1 MPSFLRYSLL
11 SLWLALSLSSCVQE
25 YLPAVISDDN
35 NYLVVDGFINGN
47 GVTSVSLTRSLQ
59 LAAKGTYPPETRA
72 VVFIESASN
81 QRYALKEATP
91 GVYTS
96 PTQVLP
102 ANQNYRLYIRT
113 ATGREYA
120 SDFTPLK
127 TTPAIDAFGG
137 RPQAGGLQFYIS
149 AHDDQSQTRYYRWQ
163 YEETWE
169 FTSAFRSTV
178 VYVNNRVVP
187 RTDNI
192 YNCWRTEKSTSLNTT
207 STVRLSQDAVRDY
220 RLLFIPAT
228 AGRLRSKY
236 SILVRQY
243 GMSQAEFD
251 YWEAVK
257 KNTENIG
264 TLFDPLPSQIQG
276 NVHCLSDAQEPV
288 LGFVG
293 ASTVVERRIFIDRI
307 DLPNDWPTNLDGY
320 ENCIGLDTFPSM
332 RWKGLTL
339 QEYFAS
345 PEERIPVSVN
355 GPFYTSQSPACVDCR
370 LRGTTTKPSFWP

>member
-1 MPSFLRYSLL
+1 MPSFLRISLL
-11 SLWLALSLSSCVQE
+11 SLWLALGLSSCVQE
-25 YLPAVISDDN
+25 YLPTVISEEK

-47 GVTSVSLTRSLQ
+47 GITSISLTRSLQ
-59 LAAKGTYPPETRA
+59 LSAKGPYPPETRA
-72 VVFIESASN
+72 TVFVESAGG
-81 QRYALKEATP
+81 QRYALMEATP
-91 GVYTS
+91 GVYAS
-96 PTQVLP
+96 PAQQLP

-120 SDFTPLK
+120 SDFTLLK
-127 TTPAIDAFGG
+127 TTPAIDALGG
-137 RPQAGGLQFYIS
+137 RPQAGGLQLYIS
-149 AHDDQSQTRYYRWQ
+149 AHDDRNLTQYYRWQ

-169 FTSAFRSTV
+169 FTSAFRSTIN
-178 VYVNNRVVP
+178 YVNNQVVP
-187 RTDNI
+187 RTENI

-228 AGRLRSKY
+228 SGRLHYTY
-236 SILVRQY
+236 SVLVRQY
-243 GMSQAEFD
+243 ALSQAEFD

-276 NVHCLSDAQEPV
+276 NVHSLTDAQEPV

-293 ASTVVERRIFIDRI
+293 AATVVEKRIFIKRT
-307 DLPNDWPTNLDGY
+307 DLPNEWPTNLDGY
-320 ENCIGLDTFPSM
+320 ETCVGLDSFPSD

-339 QEYFAS
+339 QEYFS
-345 PEERIPVSVN
+345 NPTERIPVSKN
-355 GPFYTSQSPACVDCR
+355 GNFYTSQSPECVDCR
-370 LRGTTTKPSFWP
+370 LRGTPTKPSFWP